1 MRSPFNISNLKL
13 ALVYIARSYRAT
25 YFNRVSTLLLSQ
37 HSTILFHL
45 YLHMIN
51 NYSRFQFFPV
61 QLKNKIKIEE
71 IPRIVDFKYIYLTN
85 KKTRKRI

>member
-1 MRSPFNISNLKL
+1 
-13 ALVYIARSYRAT
+13 
-25 YFNRVSTLLLSQ
+25 
-37 HSTILFHL
+37 
-45 YLHMIN
+45 MIN

-85 KKTRKRI
+85 KETRKRI